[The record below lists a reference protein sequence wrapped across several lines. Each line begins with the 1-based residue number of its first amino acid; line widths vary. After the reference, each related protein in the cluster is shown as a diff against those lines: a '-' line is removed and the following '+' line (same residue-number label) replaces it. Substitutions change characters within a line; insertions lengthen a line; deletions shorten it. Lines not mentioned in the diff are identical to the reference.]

1 MSEAQNSAAAAK
13 ATATAPAGET
23 SDPKAATGPQASL
36 AGTGPQAALSNT
48 GTYAA
53 VAAAG
58 TTPHATLNTKP
69 LFKLMVEKN
78 ASDLF
83 FTPNAP
89 IKIKIQGQILPV
101 NKQVLT
107 PETVRQTAYALMSAE
122 QREYFIHEYELDF
135 AISEPGLGRFRVN
148 VFMQRGYPAMVM
160 RYITADMPKLE
171 SLGLP
176 PIVTDLVMQK
186 RGLVL
191 MVGSTGSGKS
201 TTLAAM
207 INYRNENSS
216 DHIVTI
222 EDPIEF
228 LHTNKRSIVNQREVG
243 LDTKTYSRAL
253 RGVVRAAPDVILIG
267 EIRDRES
274 MEAAIN
280 LAGTGHLVLATLHAN
295 NCAESLD
302 RIINM
307 FPREQHNQIFLDMSQ
322 YLRAILAQRLVMGRD
337 NRRVAA
343 VEVMINTPHIQ
354 ELVKKGDVVS
364 IKEAISSSGERG
376 IQSFDV
382 SLHELYKQHRVELEE
397 ALASADSRANLEAK
411 INFG

>member
-1 MSEAQNSAAAAK
+1 MKSAKEARAQS
-13 ATATAPAGET
+13 
-23 SDPKAATGPQASL
+23 TGL
-36 AGTGPQAALSNT
+36 TGRQPALS
-48 GTYAA
+48 GADALAA
-53 VAAAG
+53 VTG
-58 TTPHATLNTKP
+58 SHPTLNTKP
-69 LFKLMVEKN
+69 LFKLMVERK

-83 FTPNAP
+83 FTSNAP
-89 IKIKIQGQILPV
+89 IKIKIEGQILPI
-101 NKQVLT
+101 NKQVLS
-107 PETVRQTAYALMSAE
+107 PETVRQTALALMSAE
-122 QREYFIHEYELDF
+122 QREQFLTDWELDF
-135 AISEPGLGRFRVN
+135 AVSEPGLGRFRVN
-148 VFMQRGYPAMVM
+148 VFMQRSYPAMVM
-160 RYITADMPKLE
+160 RYITADMPRMD

-176 PIVTDLVMQK
+176 EVVTELIMLK
-186 RGLVL
+186 RGLLL

-207 INYRNENSS
+207 LNYRNENSS

-243 LDTKTYSRAL
+243 LDTKSYARAL

-307 FPREQHNQIFLDMSQ
+307 FPRDQHNQIFLDLSQ
-322 YLRAILAQRLVMGRD
+322 YLRAILAQRLVMGVD
-337 NRRVAA
+337 NRRLAA
-343 VEVMINTPHIQ
+343 VEVMLNTPHIQ
-354 ELVKKGDVVS
+354 TLIKKGDVVS
-364 IKEAISSSGERG
+364 IKEAISTSAERN
-376 IQSFDV
+376 IQAFDAG
-382 SLHELYKQHRVELEE
+382 LHDLYKKGRISLDE
-397 ALASADSRANLEAK
+397 ALLHADSRANLEAK